1 MLPKKIIMENFG
13 PFVHE
18 EVDFDEMTE
27 APLFLISGKTG
38 AGKTT
43 IFDAITFALYGDA
56 SGGVRSS
63 NEIRSSF
70 AEPTEETRV
79 QFIFEHQGRKYSIE
93 RWPKQTL
100 AKKNGKGET
109 TKNQKVQLSIFNDKG
124 QEAETYTKVDAV
136 NEVIYQILNL
146 QKDQFRQIVMLPQG
160 EFRTFLNANSTEKEA
175 VLRSLFGTSFYRQFT
190 ENLKL
195 QKCELEKSVSE
206 MTTRID
212 QSFQQVLAE
221 KGVTYEE
228 SLNLARE

>member
-13 PFVHE
+13 PFLHE
-18 EVDFDEMTE
+18 EVNFEEMTE

-56 SGGVRSS
+56 SGGIRSS

-79 QFIFEHQGRKYSIE
+79 QFIFEHQGRSYAIE

-100 AKKNGKGET
+100 EKKNGKGET
-109 TKNQKVQLSIFNDKG
+109 TKNQKVQLSIFDDTGK
-124 QEAETYTKVDAV
+124 EAEAYTKVDAV
-136 NEVIYQILNL
+136 NEVIYQILHL

-160 EFRTFLNANSTEKEA
+160 EF
-175 VLRSLFGTSFYRQFT
+175 
-190 ENLKL
+190 
-195 QKCELEKSVSE
+195 
-206 MTTRID
+206 
-212 QSFQQVLAE
+212 
-221 KGVTYEE
+221 
-228 SLNLARE
+228 